1 LCILD
6 NGFLVGC
13 TVIRGDDAMQL
24 LARHDNDWT
33 FDPTESQTAVVF
45 VPFDASSANHNAI
58 RSVEFVSDRKAK
70 IFSLLHTPSGVPTFP
85 SPALCVFEK

>member
-1 LCILD
+1 
-6 NGFLVGC
+6 
-13 TVIRGDDAMQL
+13 L

-58 RSVEFVSDRKAK
+58 RSVEFVSYRKAK
-70 IFSLLHTPSGVPTFP
+70 IFYTPSGVPTFP
-85 SPALCVFEK
+85 SPAALCVFEK